1 MHDEGTIQ
9 AALRLGQQQ
18 LESKSETAHL
28 DIQVL
33 LAFTLKRSKAWILA
47 HPEYFLPEDIQ
58 QQFNSSLERL
68 RTGEPLP
75 YVLGY
80 WEFYGRRFKVN
91 PSVLIPRPE
100 TEGLI
105 ELALAFID
113 NQNHPSNVLDVG
125 TGSGCIAVTLAG
137 ERRDVQVVAMDYSR
151 EALKLAR
158 ENAYTHKV
166 IDRIYWF
173 QGDLLYALK
182 ACFDLVVANL
192 PYIPSDRLDN
202 LSVASHEPRLA
213 LDGGDRGLELIK
225 ALIHQLPD
233 RLTETGLA
241 LLEIDDSH
249 SNAIITCANE
259 FFPKADI
266 TLMPDLA
273 GHERY
278 VSINLRV

>member
-1 MHDEGTIQ
+1 
-9 AALRLGQQQ
+9 
-18 LESKSETAHL
+18 
-28 DIQVL
+28 
-33 LAFTLKRSKAWILA
+33 
-47 HPEYFLPEDIQ
+47 
-58 QQFNSSLERL
+58 
-68 RTGEPLP
+68 LP